1 MSDEKLTM
9 RRALLEDAPLLF
21 DMIGELAEY
30 EKMQADVT
38 GTASMLRDNM
48 ESGLVHA
55 LIAEYDGH
63 TAGFALYF
71 FNYST
76 FKSKR
81 GLYLEDLFVR
91 PAFRKLGIGKA
102 LFLQLVDTAASSG
115 YGRMDWC
122 CLNWNALSIAFYQHM
137 GARPLN
143 EWTTWRLDEA
153 DFPSLHK
160 NRKDE

>member
-81 GLYLEDLFVR
+81 GLYLEDL
-91 PAFRKLGIGKA
+91 L
-102 LFLQLVDTAASSG
+102 
-115 YGRMDWC
+115 
-122 CLNWNALSIAFYQHM
+122 
-137 GARPLN
+137 
-143 EWTTWRLDEA
+143 
-153 DFPSLHK
+153 
-160 NRKDE
+160 

>member
-81 GLYLEDLFVR
+81 G
-91 PAFRKLGIGKA
+91 
-102 LFLQLVDTAASSG
+102 
-115 YGRMDWC
+115 C
-122 CLNWNALSIAFYQHM
+122 
-137 GARPLN
+137 
-143 EWTTWRLDEA
+143 TWRIFCKACVSEA
-153 DFPSLHK
+153 GNWKSAFFTAC
-160 NRKDE
+160 